1 MNSWRQ
7 NNEDLETERTDEII
21 VIAENNGL
29 HLHACLLSSRRHS
42 PIWLKIEIS
51 LDWKLK
57 ILFMSKVKKIIFIR
71 NIKRKL
77 KIVRLFLGRRHPPIW
92 LKIEILIYKGNRHIV
107 INKGQQVQNKT
118 WINLMLQSATP
129 WNEKATEVYFS
140 GAISKTL

>member
-77 KIVRLFLGRRHPPIW
+77 KIARLFLGRRHPPIW
-92 LKIEILIYKGNRHIV
+92 LKIEILIYKGHLL
-107 INKGQQVQNKT
+107 NKT
-118 WINLMLQSATP
+118 WIDYCCKVRRHEIKKPPKYTFPEQIL
-129 WNEKATEVYFS
+129 
-140 GAISKTL
+140 

>member
-57 ILFMSKVKKIIFIR
+57 ILFMSKVKKNYFHQ
-71 NIKRKL
+71 KYQKE
-77 KIVRLFLGRRHPPIW
+77 
-92 LKIEILIYKGNRHIV
+92 IENCTFVFG
-107 INKGQQVQNKT
+107 
-118 WINLMLQSATP
+118 
-129 WNEKATEVYFS
+129 
-140 GAISKTL
+140 